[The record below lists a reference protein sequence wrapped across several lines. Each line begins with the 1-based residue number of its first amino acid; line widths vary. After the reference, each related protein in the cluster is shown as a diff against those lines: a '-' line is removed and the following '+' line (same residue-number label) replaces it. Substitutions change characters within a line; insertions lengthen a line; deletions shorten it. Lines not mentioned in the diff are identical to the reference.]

1 MRRSLLLLPSLLP
14 SLTLFVITGA
24 HAQQHPATA
33 ATVAP
38 PRVVS
43 LPLTHVSLY
52 KNGVGFFEHAGHV
65 TGDAKVTIDFTSN
78 ELNDVLQSLTAIDL
92 NGGRISGAGY
102 NSATPLEQQLQNLSL
117 GLPESVDYSGLMT
130 ALRGTRVAITGSGA
144 AFTGRLV
151 SIDERTTKDKDGDET
166 TVGYTLTAA
175 SDAGEIR
182 TFTSAPQLS
191 VRLLDTATHED
202 LTRYLELLATN
213 HAQGLRHLTIED
225 RGTGTRELR
234 LSYLSQVPIWKSTYR
249 ILFTSEPG
257 HASHTA
263 TMQGWS
269 VVDNTTGEDWTN
281 VQLSLIAGTPQSFVQ
296 PISQPIYARRPEVPI
311 EQDAQLTPQ
320 TFESGEDYANDR
332 LAAPTK
338 IPRHAVI
345 AKDEG
350 VAPSGGLMGAVGM
363 GIGAPPAPPPPPP
376 SYEEAAEASIAPNT
390 STARFDDYF
399 SYNLTEPVTIRRN
412 ESALVPI
419 LQTKVDADRVTL
431 VTSDG
436 TEPSQPLRALWL
448 TNTSNLTL
456 DRGSFTIVENGAFGG
471 EGLLEPI
478 HPGEKRLLSYAADQ
492 AVHVST
498 EGDTTTQHIAEI
510 TASDGVLKLH
520 HADVRAITYRIT
532 NAAGDARTVVLE
544 HPIFAGYTLDS
555 TPAATETTANT
566 YRFRVE
572 VAPGQTESLHVAELH
587 RGATVYELS
596 ALDDA
601 TMRMIVQQAGQG
613 TGGDARLLTALQPIL
628 EARRSVAT
636 AQAAGDA
643 TNEQLKSL
651 RADEDRERSNITA
664 LASADK
670 GSRDRFVQELNQTE
684 DALHTAQAELA
695 TRTAA
700 LAAAK
705 AELAQRITKLQLDER
720 F

>member
-1 MRRSLLLLPSLLP
+1 MRLLRLLLPVLP
-14 SLTLFVITGA
+14 VLSSASIA
-24 HAQQHPATA
+24 AQQHPATVTTP
-33 ATVAP
+33 ATL
-38 PRVVS
+38 RETS

-102 NSATPLEQQLQNLSL
+102 NSTTPLEQQLQNLSL
-117 GLPESVDYSGLMT
+117 GLPESADYSSLMT
-130 ALRGTRVAITGSGA
+130 ALRGARVAITGSGA

-151 SIDERTTKDKDGDET
+151 SLDERTAKDKDGNET

-182 TFTSAPQLS
+182 TFASTPQLS

-202 LTRYLELLATN
+202 LTRYLELLANN
-213 HAQGLRHLTIED
+213 HARGLRHLTIED

-249 ILFTSEPG
+249 ILFTTEPG
-257 HASHTA
+257 QASHTA

-320 TFESGEDYANDR
+320 TFERGYADAMSP
-332 LAAPTK
+332 LASPT
-338 IPRHAVI
+338 RI
-345 AKDEG
+345 AKRSRAMADMAAGAPGG
-350 VAPSGGLMGAVGM
+350 VMGSMAMGM
-363 GIGAPPAPPPPPP
+363 GAPPPPPP
-376 SYEEAAEASIAPNT
+376 SYEEEAQASFTPNT
-390 STARFDDYF
+390 STAGFDDYF
-399 SYNLTEPVTIRRN
+399 SYNLAEPVTIKRN

-419 LQTKVDADRVTL
+419 LQTKVEADRVTL

-436 TEPSQPLRALWL
+436 MQPSQPLRALWL
-448 TNTSNLTL
+448 TNTSRFTL

-478 HPGEKRLLSYAADQ
+478 HAGEKRLLSYAADQ
-492 AVHVST
+492 AVRVST
-498 EGDTTTQHIAEI
+498 EGDTTTQHIDEI
-510 TASDGVLKLH
+510 TASQGVLKLH

-532 NAAGDARTVVLE
+532 NAASDARTVVLE
-544 HPIFAGYTLDS
+544 HPIFPGYTLDS
-555 TPAATETTANT
+555 TPAPAETTARA
-566 YRFRVE
+566 YRFRME
-572 VAPGQTESLHVAELH
+572 VGAGKTESLHVAEQH
-587 RGATVYELS
+587 HGATLYELTS
-596 ALDDA
+596 LDDA
-601 TMRMIVQQAGQG
+601 AVQAILLQ
-613 TGGDARLLTALQPIL
+613 TGNDQRISSALQPIL
-628 EARRSVAT
+628 EARRSVAV
-636 AQAAGDA
+636 AQAAVDA
-643 TNEQLKSL
+643 SNEQLKSL

-670 GSRDRFVQELNQTE
+670 SARERFVTELNQTE
-684 DALHTAQAELA
+684 DAMHTAQTELTA
-695 TRTAA
+695 RTAT
-700 LAAAK
+700 LAAAR
-705 AELAQRITKLQLDER
+705 AELSRRITQLQLDDR
-720 F
+720 L

>member
-1 MRRSLLLLPSLLP
+1 MPSLWLRSLWLLPVLP
-14 SLTLFVITGA
+14 VLPAATLA
-24 HAQQHPATA
+24 AQQHPATA
-33 ATVAP
+33 AATAAP
-38 PRVVS
+38 RATS

-117 GLPESVDYSGLMT
+117 GLPESVDYNGLMS
-130 ALRGTRVAITGSGA
+130 ALRGARVAITGSGA
-144 AFTGRLV
+144 AFAGRLV
-151 SIDERTTKDKDGDET
+151 SIEQRTTKDKDGNET

-182 TFTSAPQLS
+182 TFPSAPQLS

-257 HASHTA
+257 KASHTA

-320 TFESGEDYANDR
+320 TFESGVDDVNDR
-332 LAAPTK
+332 LASPTK
-338 IPRHAVI
+338 IVRDRRMMADM
-345 AKDEG
+345 AAG
-350 VAPSGGLMGAVGM
+350 APGAVMGSMGM
-363 GIGAPPAPPPPPP
+363 GTGAPPPPPP
-376 SYEEAAEASIAPNT
+376 PPLSYEEAADASIAPNT

-436 TEPSQPLRALWL
+436 VQPSQPLRALWL

-478 HPGEKRLLSYAADQ
+478 HPGEKRLLSYAADD
-492 AVHVST
+492 AVHVTT
-498 EGDTTTQHIAEI
+498 ESNLTSERIDHV
-510 TASDGVLKLH
+510 TASRGVLKLN
-520 HADVRAITYRIT
+520 HADVREITYLIR
-532 NAAGDARTVVLE
+532 NAASDARTVVLE
-544 HPIFAGYTLDS
+544 HPIFPGYTLDS
-555 TPAATETTANT
+555 TPAATETTSNA
-566 YRFRVE
+566 YRFRLD
-572 VAPGQTESLHVAELH
+572 VAPGQTERLHVGEKH
-587 RGATVYELS
+587 RGATVYRLTDIDDDTVKLILR
-596 ALDDA
+596 ATGDDTKLD
-601 TMRMIVQQAGQG
+601 
-613 TGGDARLLTALQPIL
+613 TALQPIL
-628 EARRSVAT
+628 SARRDVAA
-636 AQAAGDA
+636 AQAAVDA
-643 TNEQLKSL
+643 TNEQLKGL

-664 LASADK
+664 LTSADR
-670 GSRDRFVQELNQTE
+670 SARARFVNELNQTE
-684 DALHTAQAELA
+684 DAIHAAQTELA
-695 TRTAA
+695 ARTAT
-700 LAAAK
+700 LASAK
-705 AELAQRITKLQLDER
+705 TQLAQRITELQLDDR
-720 F
+720 L